1 MKQLRVGG
9 GLIAQGRGYPQT
21 MSPAPIARISRLPLR
36 RRDVALAAVVSVPV
50 ILALSITAAHRHE
63 PFVLLLALAA
73 VVAVLWR
80 ERQPIPALV
89 LAIAVTLVI
98 PDDPTLLLPALVV
111 LFAMASRRPWQL
123 SAAAALAVALAS
135 IVATAGW
142 GGALDAGRLL
152 GFAIGSAASCAAAVA
167 LGLYVG
173 ARRRLIDGL
182 RERAERLDRE
192 RELLA
197 DRAVAVERVRI
208 AQELHD
214 VIAHNVSLMVVQAQG
229 LGAAIDDPRV
239 ASDTTAIAD
248 LGRQA
253 MAEMH
258 RTLRLLRTDRA
269 TAELAPQPGLANIDR
284 LVEQA
289 RAAGLRIELTVRG
302 QPRALTQSEDLSA
315 FRIIQEALTNV
326 VKHAAGADTHV
337 TLDYAE
343 EGLRLTIADAG
354 DAPDAPREQAPND
367 GHGLVGMRE
376 RVAMFGG
383 TLSARPGAGR
393 GFEVTAVLPYL
404 GADS

>member
-1 MKQLRVGG
+1 M
-9 GLIAQGRGYPQT
+9 P
-21 MSPAPIARISRLPLR
+21 PAPIAHIDRLSLA
-36 RRDVALAAVVSVPV
+36 RRDLELAAIVSIPV
-50 ILALSITAAHRHE
+50 IAALSITAVHHHE
-63 PFVLLLALAA
+63 PLVLLLALAA

-80 ERQPIPALV
+80 ERQPIPALL
-89 LAIAVTLVI
+89 LAIVVTVAI
-98 PDDPTLLLPALVV
+98 PDDPVLLLPALMV
-111 LFAMASRRPWQL
+111 LFAMASRRSWQL
-123 SAAAALAVALAS
+123 PVAAALAVAAAS

-142 GGALDAGRLL
+142 GGALDAGGLL
-152 GFAIGSAASCAAAVA
+152 GFAIGSAASSAAAVA
-167 LGLYVG
+167 VGLYAG
-173 ARRRLIDGL
+173 TRRRLIDGL

-197 DRAVAVERVRI
+197 DRAVALERVRI

-239 ASDTTAIAD
+239 ASDTTAIAH

-258 RTLRLLRTDRA
+258 RTLRLLRADRA
-269 TAELAPQPGLANIDR
+269 AAELAPQPRLANIDR

-289 RAAGLRIELTVRG
+289 RSAGLRIELTVCG

-315 FRIIQEALTNV
+315 FRIVQEALTNV
-326 VKHAAGADTHV
+326 VKHAASADTHV
-337 TLDYAE
+337 TLDYAD

-354 DAPDAPREQAPND
+354 DTPDAPQAQRHGD
-367 GHGLVGMRE
+367 GQGLVGMRE

-383 TLSARPGAGR
+383 TLSARPRAGR
-393 GFEVTAVLPYL
+393 GFEVTALLPYL

>member
-1 MKQLRVGG
+1 
-9 GLIAQGRGYPQT
+9 
-21 MSPAPIARISRLPLR
+21 MSPAPIVRAERFSFT
-36 RRDVALAAVVSVPV
+36 RRDLALTAIVSIPV
-50 ILALSITAAHRHE
+50 ILALGITAAHRHE
-63 PFVLLLALAA
+63 PLVLLLALAA
-73 VVAVLWR
+73 VVAVLYR
-80 ERQPIPALV
+80 ERQPIPAL
-89 LAIAVTLVI
+89 LFAIAVTVVI

-111 LFAMASRRPWQL
+111 LFATASRRSWQL
-123 SAAAALAVALAS
+123 PAAAALGVAGAS

-142 GGALDAGRLL
+142 GGALATDGLL
-152 GFAIGSAASCAAAVA
+152 GFAIGSTGSCAAAVA

-197 DRAVAVERVRI
+197 DRAVAQERVRI

-229 LGAAIDDPRV
+229 LGATVDDPRV

-269 TAELAPQPGLANIDR
+269 TTELAPQPGLANIDR

-289 RAAGLRIELTVRG
+289 RSAGLRVELNVQG
-302 QPRALTQSEDLSA
+302 QPRALPQSEDLSA
-315 FRIIQEALTNV
+315 FRIVQEALTNV
-326 VKHAAGADTHV
+326 VKHAASADTNV
-337 TLDYAE
+337 TLNYAE
-343 EGLRLTIADAG
+343 EGLRLTIVDAG
-354 DAPDAPREQAPND
+354 EAPDSLAEHTPGD
-367 GHGLVGMRE
+367 GQGLIGMHE

-383 TLSARPGAGR
+383 TVSAGPRAGR

>member
-1 MKQLRVGG
+1 
-9 GLIAQGRGYPQT
+9 
-21 MSPAPIARISRLPLR
+21 MSPAPIARARQFSLA
-36 RRDVALAAVVSVPV
+36 RRDLALAAIVSIPVV
-50 ILALSITAAHRHE
+50 LALGITAVHRHE
-63 PFVLLLALAA
+63 PLVLLLALAS
-73 VVAVLWR
+73 VVAVLAR
-80 ERQPIPALV
+80 ERRPIPALL
-89 LAIAVTLVI
+89 LAIVVTAVI

-111 LFAMASRRPWQL
+111 LFAMASRRSWQL
-123 SAAAALAVALAS
+123 PAAAALAVAVAS

-142 GGALDAGRLL
+142 GGDLAADGLL
-152 GFAIGSAASCAAAVA
+152 GFAIGSTGSCAAAVA

-197 DRAVAVERVRI
+197 DRAVALERVRI

-269 TAELAPQPGLANIDR
+269 AAELAPQPGLANIDR

-289 RAAGLRIELTVRG
+289 RSAGLSIEFTVHG
-302 QPRALTQSEDLSA
+302 QPRQLPQSEDLSA
-315 FRIIQEALTNV
+315 FRIVQEALTNV
-326 VKHAAGADTHV
+326 VKHAASADTHV
-337 TLDYAE
+337 TLDYAD
-343 EGLRLTIADAG
+343 EGLRLTITDAG
-354 DAPDAPREQAPND
+354 DTPDAPREHTSGD
-367 GHGLVGMRE
+367 GQGLVGMRE

-383 TLSARPGAGR
+383 TLSAQRRAGR

>member
-1 MKQLRVGG
+1 MAPAS
-9 GLIAQGRGYPQT
+9 IAHIGRL
-21 MSPAPIARISRLPLR
+21 SLA
-36 RRDVALAAVVSVPV
+36 RRDLELAAIVSIPV
-50 ILALSITAAHRHE
+50 IAALSITAVHRHE
-63 PFVLLLALAA
+63 PLVVLLALAA

-80 ERQPIPALV
+80 ERQPIPALL
-89 LAIAVTLVI
+89 LAIVVTVAI
-98 PDDPTLLLPALVV
+98 PDDPVLLLPALVV
-111 LFAMASRRPWQL
+111 LFAMASRRSWQL
-123 SAAAALAVALAS
+123 PVAAALAVAAAS

-142 GGALDAGRLL
+142 GGALDAGGLL
-152 GFAIGSAASCAAAVA
+152 GFAIGSAASSAAAVA
-167 LGLYVG
+167 VGLYAG
-173 ARRRLIDGL
+173 TRRRLIDGL

-197 DRAVAVERVRI
+197 DRAVALERVRI

-239 ASDTTAIAD
+239 ASDTTAIAH

-258 RTLRLLRTDRA
+258 RTLRLLRADRA
-269 TAELAPQPGLANIDR
+269 AAELAPQPRLANIDR

-289 RAAGLRIELTVRG
+289 RSAGLRIELTVCG

-315 FRIIQEALTNV
+315 FRIVQEALTNV
-326 VKHAAGADTHV
+326 VKHAASADTHV
-337 TLDYAE
+337 TLDYAD

-354 DAPDAPREQAPND
+354 DTPEAPREQRHGD
-367 GHGLVGMRE
+367 GQGLVGMRE

-383 TLSARPGAGR
+383 TLSARPRAGR
-393 GFEVTAVLPYL
+393 GFEVTALLPYL
-404 GADS
+404 AADS

>member
-1 MKQLRVGG
+1 M
-9 GLIAQGRGYPQT
+9 P
-21 MSPAPIARISRLPLR
+21 PAPIARAGRFSLA
-36 RRDVALAAVVSVPV
+36 RRDIALAAIVSIPVV
-50 ILALSITAAHRHE
+50 LALCITAAHRHE
-63 PFVLLLALAA
+63 PVVLLLAPVA
-73 VVAVLWR
+73 VVAVLLR
-80 ERQPIPALV
+80 ARQPIPAL
-89 LAIAVTLVI
+89 LFAIVVTAVI

-111 LFAMASRRPWQL
+111 LFAMASRRSWQL
-123 SAAAALAVALAS
+123 PAAAALAVAAAS

-142 GGALDAGRLL
+142 GGDLATGGLL
-152 GFAIGSAASCAAAVA
+152 GFAVGSVGSCAAAVA

-197 DRAVAVERVRI
+197 DRAVALERVRI

-239 ASDTTAIAD
+239 ASDTRAIAD

-258 RTLRLLRTDRA
+258 RTLRLLRADGA
-269 TAELAPQPGLANIDR
+269 VAELAPQPGLANIDR

-289 RAAGLRIELTVRG
+289 RSAGLRIEFTVRG
-302 QPRALTQSEDLSA
+302 LPRALPQSEDLSA
-315 FRIIQEALTNV
+315 FRIVQEALTNV
-326 VKHAAGADTHV
+326 VKHAAGADTNV
-337 TLDYAE
+337 TLDYAD

-354 DAPDAPREQAPND
+354 EATESPREQTPGG
-367 GHGLVGMRE
+367 GHGLVGMGE

-383 TLSARPGAGR
+383 TLSARPRAGR